1 MSNQLYRSSELLK
14 ATGCTR
20 KAFRVYQAHGLIRSC
35 QKHGAERFDRGSLV
49 RLRLI
54 VRLRRMGLSVE
65 RIREIIE
72 IPSEISGASNVPA
85 ALQAAVTEVIQ
96 EATARIE
103 ELQRLRNEMASARE
117 RLFQC
122 SSCDRAMSACR
133 ACADNGRLD
142 PMSEALLVRPRSRP
156 PTVDAA

>member
-20 KAFRVYQAHGLIRSC
+20 KALRVYQANGLIRSC
-35 QKHGAERFDRGSLV
+35 QKHGAERFDRSSLV

-65 RIREIIE
+65 RIREIID
-72 IPSEISGASNVPA
+72 IPSDSGGNVPA
-85 ALQAAVTEVIQ
+85 ALQEAVTEVIQ

-117 RLFQC
+117 RLFKC